1 MVVAGKTIAAKRY
14 KPESDSE
21 RERVRKSLRKTK
33 ILKVSAVVILIGAL
47 GFLSVRAFQ
56 EWYKWATTRV
66 EVVEI
71 PKEPSV
77 EVIDERTGKRAEL
90 STKMKELIADLE
102 EEFTAQGYKVVRAR
116 IPADKTREIDLE
128 IEGFSG
134 VVKVSSD
141 RNAAVSAEDGARML
155 KYVAEL
161 AEDELPEEGK
171 IEYIDVRV
179 ERKGYWK

>member
-1 MVVAGKTIAAKRY
+1 MVVTGKTIAAKRY

-21 RERVRKSLRKTK
+21 RERVRKSLRRTK
-33 ILKVSAVVILIGAL
+33 FLKVLTVVVLVGLL
-47 GFLSVRAFQ
+47 GFLSVRIFR
-56 EWYKWATTRV
+56 EWYRWATIKA

-77 EVIDERTGKRAEL
+77 EVIDERTGKKAEL
-90 STKMKELIADLE
+90 STRIKELIANLE
-102 EEFTAQGYKVVRAR
+102 EEFAIRGYKVVQVR

-134 VVKVSSD
+134 VVKVSTD

-155 KYVAEL
+155 KYL
-161 AEDELPEEGK
+161 AEELSEDDK
-171 IEYIDVRV
+171 IEYIDVRI
-179 ERKGYWK
+179 ERKGYYK